1 MSSVIIESRE
11 KILNAMSPT
20 DWAVESVVIVIG
32 DIIDIIIVNILE
44 IVVFIS

>member
-20 DWAVESVVIVIG
+20 DWVVESVVIVIG